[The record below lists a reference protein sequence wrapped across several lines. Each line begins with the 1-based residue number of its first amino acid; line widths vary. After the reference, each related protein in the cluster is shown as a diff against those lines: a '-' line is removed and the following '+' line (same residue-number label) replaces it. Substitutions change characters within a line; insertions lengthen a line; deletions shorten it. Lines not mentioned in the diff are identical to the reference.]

1 MVPEDRLDQIK
12 AILSVQKSI
21 SANELGKKL
30 YVSPSTIR
38 RDLIELEK
46 MGIVRR
52 THGGA
57 VLIAESSTVFAYAV
71 RSEERH
77 EEKEK
82 IARSAANF
90 INDDMTIFMDSS
102 STVGA
107 LSKYVYGKRNLTVIT
122 NGLDLAAS
130 LRNSENTHLYL
141 AGGHIK
147 PLYASIM
154 GEQTLEFLQNF
165 RADLAIMS
173 CKNLDTKG
181 FYEAE
186 YSVASLKRV
195 MINNSDRTLLLVDGT
210 KFDESSSYKIG
221 NLAKLSLIITESDP
235 GEAYHE
241 KNTGVPISWE
251 GL

>member
-12 AILSVQKSI
+12 NILSVQKSI
-21 SANELGKKL
+21 SANELCKKL

-46 MGIVRR
+46 MGIIRR

-57 VLIAESSTVFAYAV
+57 VLIAETSTVFAYEV
-71 RSEERH
+71 RSGERH
-77 EEKEK
+77 NEKEI
-82 IARSAANF
+82 IAQAAAQF
-90 INDDMTIFMDSS
+90 IQDDMTIFLDSS

-107 LSKYVYGKRNLTVIT
+107 LARYIYRKRNLTVIT
-122 NGLDLAAS
+122 NGLDLAVS

-173 CKNLDTKG
+173 CKYLDIKG

-195 MINNSDRTLLLVDGT
+195 MINNSDRTLLLADRT

-221 NLAKLSLIITESDP
+221 DLNKLSLIITESDP
-235 GEAYHE
+235 GESYHE
-241 KNTGVPISWE
+241 KNTGVPISWKN
-251 GL
+251 